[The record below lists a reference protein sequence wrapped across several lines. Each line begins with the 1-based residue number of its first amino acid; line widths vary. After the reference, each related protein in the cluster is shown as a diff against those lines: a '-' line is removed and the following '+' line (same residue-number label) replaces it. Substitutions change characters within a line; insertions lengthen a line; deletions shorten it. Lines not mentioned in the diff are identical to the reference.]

1 MEGKQVKQYLSFD
14 RVAQDYDATRFLPES
29 VREAVVEQMVAIG
42 GLTPG
47 DWVVDAGT
55 GTGRFALP
63 IARRGVRVLGI
74 DVSRRMMGQ
83 LLHKRPPANLAL
95 MQADLR
101 QLPVRSRCAKAV
113 LVAHVL
119 HLIADWRTVLQECRR
134 VLGTRGVLFLLY
146 EEGKRFPVRE
156 YYLALAGERGLLR
169 PVLGTRRADEVLDFM
184 GQMGGAVTLIEHPAL
199 QWRARRTHREVLQ
212 EVEKRTYSQLWEIP
226 DDVHHELIARTRNY
240 VREQFGSEDEVYT
253 ADALVKLY
261 AVRF

>member
-1 MEGKQVKQYLSFD
+1 MESKQVNQYLSFD
-14 RVAQDYDATRFLPES
+14 RVAEDYDATRFLPES
-29 VREAVVEQMVAIG
+29 VREAVVEQMITVAN
-42 GLTPG
+42 LTPG

-74 DVSRRMMGQ
+74 DVSRRMMSQ
-83 LLHKRPPANLAL
+83 LLRKGPPANLAL
-95 MQADLR
+95 VRADLR
-101 QLPVRSRCAKAV
+101 RLPVRSRSAKAV

-134 VLGTRGVLFLLY
+134 VLQAGGVLFLLQ
-146 EEGKRFPVRE
+146 EEGKRFPARE
-156 YYLALAGERGLLR
+156 YYIALAGERGLLR
-169 PVLGTRRADEVLDFM
+169 PVLGTRSVDDVLDFVR
-184 GQMGGAVTLIEHPAL
+184 QIGGAITLIEHPAL
-199 QWRARRTHREVLQ
+199 QWQARRTHREVLH
-212 EVEKRTYSQLWEIP
+212 EIEKRTYSQLWEIP
-226 DDVHHELIARTRNY
+226 DDVHCELMAQTRNY